1 MLKVGDYT
9 LIGMDPYTIADI
21 VDGIAYLRKISE
33 TNRGRHKEMKVELVP
48 YFENG
53 EWIIPEKPQHRE
65 PAVKK
70 VNIPTLLRDAVDLPI
85 SRPARLLI
93 NENLESI
100 LISAIDIAEQRAKHE
115 GSKKIYPRH
124 WPFIEMNWE
133 HMDRRAINR
142 DYDAYMESVI
152 NGEEV
157 EEEA

>member
-1 MLKVGDYT
+1 VVKVGDYT

-33 TNRGRHKEMKVELVP
+33 TNKGRHKEMKVELVP

-100 LISAIDIAEQRAKHE
+100 LVSAIGIAEERAKYE

-133 HMDRRAINR
+133 HMDRRATNI
-142 DYDAYMESVI
+142 DYDSYMESVI